1 MDTVIINDV
10 EIRIIGCLIEKE
22 ITTPEYYPLT
32 LNALVNACNQKS
44 NRSPVVSYDETAAV
58 RGLDRLQEIGF
69 SEKIYK
75 ADSRVPKYQQLFSKK
90 MGLSRREL
98 AVMCELMLRGPQT
111 PGELRGR
118 ADRMYQFEGIGEVE
132 EILNELMAREKP
144 LVIKLP
150 RQAGRKESRYAHLLS
165 GEPEIEESESQV
177 PEETATLRVRAEN
190 ERIAKLE
197 SDVVALRRDFDD
209 LKKQF
214 TDLKNQLE

>member
-1 MDTVIINDV
+1 MDPLVINDV

-44 NRSPVVSYDETAAV
+44 NRSPVVSYEETAVV
-58 RGLDRLQEIGF
+58 RALDSLQEIGF

-111 PGELRGR
+111 PGELRAR
-118 ADRMYQFEGIGEVE
+118 ADRMYQFEGIGEAE
-132 EILNELMAREKP
+132 EILNELMGREKP

-150 RQAGRKESRYAHLLS
+150 RQAGKKEARYAHLLS
-165 GEPEIEESESQV
+165 GEPDIMESELQV
-177 PEETATLRVRAEN
+177 PEETATLQVRAEN

-197 SDVVALRRDFDD
+197 SDVAALRRDFDG

-214 TDLKNQLE
+214 SDLKNQLE

>member
-1 MDTVIINDV
+1 MDPLVINDV

-44 NRSPVVSYDETAAV
+44 NRSPVVSYEEAAVV

-132 EILNELMAREKP
+132 KILNELMSREKP

-150 RQAGRKESRYAHLLS
+150 RQPGRKEARYAHLLS
-165 GEPEIEESESQV
+165 GEPEIRENELQV
-177 PEETATLRVRAEN
+177 PEEPATLQVRAEN

-197 SDVVALRRDFDD
+197 SDVAALRRGLDD
-209 LKKQF
+209 LRKQF
-214 TDLKNQLE
+214 SDLKNQLV

>member
-1 MDTVIINDV
+1 MDTVNINDV

-32 LNALVNACNQKS
+32 LKALVNACNQKS
-44 NRSPVVSYDETAAV
+44 NRSPVVSYEETAVV
-58 RGLDRLQEIGF
+58 RGLDRLQEFGF

-75 ADSRVPKYQQLFSKK
+75 ADSRVPKYQQLFSKR
-90 MGLSRREL
+90 MGLSRCEL

-132 EILNELMAREKP
+132 EILNELMGREKP

-150 RQAGRKESRYAHLLS
+150 RQAGRKEARYAHLLS
-165 GEPEIEESESQV
+165 GKPEIRESELQV
-177 PEETATLRVRAEN
+177 PDETATLHVRAEN

-197 SDVVALRRDFDD
+197 SDVAALRRDFDD

-214 TDLKNQLE
+214 SDLRDQLE